1 MQRIAWIEFKSA
13 FHCVLSKKKPFIN
26 NANWYGCEV
35 EYRFSQMVEW
45 SVIFPSLSLLL
56 ILFAGNYHALLGEYN
71 ELSHDTLMRR
81 IHVSG

>member
-13 FHCVLSKKKPFIN
+13 FHCVKKQPFID
-26 NANWYGCEV
+26 NANWYGYEA

-45 SVIFPSLSLLL
+45 SVLFPSLSLLL
-56 ILFAGNYHALLGEYN
+56 ILFAGNYHALLGDYN